1 MSRTRFAAKRCIA
14 SVQSLPDFSA
24 IMRGSVGVPTNR
36 TDLAR
41 HAHADFDFRTD
52 GYPVDEFAEK
62 VSEKEIAFVSAVE
75 AYLLSEQTGTDSYFR
90 ISI

>member
-24 IMRGSVGVPTNR
+24 IIRGWVGAPTKPHG
-36 TDLAR
+36 LAR
-41 HAHADFDFRTD
+41 HAHADFDFGTD

-62 VSEKEIAFVSAVE
+62 IGEEEVAFVAAVE
-75 AYLLSEQTGTDSYFR
+75 ANLLSEQASADSYFR